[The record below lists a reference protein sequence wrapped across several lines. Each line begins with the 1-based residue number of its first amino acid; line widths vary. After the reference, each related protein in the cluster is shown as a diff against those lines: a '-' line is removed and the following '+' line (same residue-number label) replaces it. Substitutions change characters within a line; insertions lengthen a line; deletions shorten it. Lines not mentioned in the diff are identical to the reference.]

1 MVPYNTYEGSSS
13 LNVIGCPII
22 GPPRLI
28 VVTHAAAAAA
38 VCREDGLDEKKR
50 KS

>member
-1 MVPYNTYEGSSS
+1 MMVPYNTYEGSSS

-28 VVTHAAAAAA
+28 VVTHAATAA